1 MQMNEIKHNKNFWVL
16 VEREQTGESHATSA
30 RAFLTVMQ
38 CMPPIGLLA
47 SWRVQPQPPT
57 MPFFFFFLGGGPLT
71 NVAAKVAS
79 GAADAYK
86 KRLECREKATVDQKV
101 AQGERKRINR
111 KFSQPWR

>member
-1 MQMNEIKHNKNFWVL
+1 MQMNEIKRNNNFWVL
-16 VEREQTGESHATSA
+16 VERGQTGESHATSA

-38 CMPPIGLLA
+38 CMPPIGLA
-47 SWRVQPQPPT
+47 SWRVQPPQPPT
-57 MPFFFFFLGGGPLT
+57 KPFFFFFWGGPLT

-101 AQGERKRINR
+101 VQGERKRNNR